1 MGKGSDMPMSV
12 CSSNMGVRDIGTKF
26 NFRDYPE
33 EPTAEVTL

>member
-12 CSSNMGVRDIGTKF
+12 CSSNMCVRDIGTKF